1 MKATDVKSSLEA
13 IASSE
18 RAFLS
23 QRFFKTGEGEYG
35 EGDVFMGITVP
46 TLRLI
51 AKASIKLP
59 LDEVEKLLQEKY
71 HECRVTALLILV
83 ERFKKAI
90 ESDRGAIA
98 TLYLRN
104 THRINNW
111 DLVDLSAHYI
121 LGKYLM
127 DKDRSILHQLADSTW
142 LWDQRI
148 AVISTF
154 EFIRN
159 GDYTD
164 NLILAEKLLNHR
176 HDLMHKAIGWMLRE
190 IGKRNKSVELDFL
203 MQFSTRMPRTMLR
216 YAIEKFPE
224 DERQFFLK
232 RNSED

>member
-1 MKATDVKSSLEA
+1 MKATDVKSRLEA
-13 IASSE
+13 IANPE
-18 RAFLS
+18 RAYLS

-154 EFIRN
+154 EFIKN

-232 RNSED
+232 RKSED